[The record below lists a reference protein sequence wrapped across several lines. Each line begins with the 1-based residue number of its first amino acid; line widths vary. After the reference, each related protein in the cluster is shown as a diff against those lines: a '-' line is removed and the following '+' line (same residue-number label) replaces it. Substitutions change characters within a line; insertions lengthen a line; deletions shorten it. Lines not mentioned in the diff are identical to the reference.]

1 MMRDDELCLEV
12 CHFSSHCVYFP
23 AVVFFCL
30 QLTIVVIV
38 SEEMKVYFAIDSTG
52 WISDDE
58 ER

>member
-1 MMRDDELCLEV
+1 MCLEV
-12 CHFSSHCVYFP
+12 CHFSSHCVYFA
-23 AVVFFCL
+23 AVVFCL

-38 SEEMKVYFAIDSTG
+38 SEGMNFAIDSTG